1 MNARPLPTLLLG
13 LAAALGACGDSTTGT
28 TPGADASTARRA
40 RGDDY
45 CATAPSVTCPA
56 RAIATC
62 GVCVTPP
69 GRIEPMER
77 TNCDDT
83 RRREY
88 CQAAAQ
94 VRRPNWSCYAAGNR
108 PMAGASERVT
118 LWGPVKVFGNGG
130 DSQRIRVTVYRVG
143 ADGMPGEMLGTAVSD
158 LMHPAASTEDVYSPS
173 GDQVTFTRR
182 LGGYAITNIPTE
194 TELLVVTEGDSA
206 DPIATGNFSH
216 RVYDYNVL
224 LRNADI
230 NAEMAP
236 MGVAGER
243 RVRFAPRVISNADWS
258 SIPSTSGLTAG
269 ITPGRGAVA
278 GEVHDCDDVRI
289 ANASVASN
297 PSRAWDGPVVYFSE
311 NDTNPLPDI
320 SRESRGTSILGTY
333 ALLDM
338 EPGPVAVA
346 AVGYDDDRQTLVHA
360 GSYRA
365 RVFPGAI
372 TIVTF
377 RGLRPWQVSP
387 R

>member
-1 MNARPLPTLLLG
+1 MNARPFSLLLLG
-13 LAAALGACGDSTTGT
+13 LAASLGACGDSTQAPA
-28 TPGADASTARRA
+28 PGADASTARRA

-45 CATAPSVTCPA
+45 CARLPAITCPA
-56 RAIATC
+56 RTVATC

-77 TNCDDT
+77 THCDAT
-83 RRREY
+83 RRREF
-88 CQAAAQ
+88 CQTAAQ
-94 VRRPNWSCYAAGNR
+94 VRRPNWSCYAPG
-108 PMAGASERVT
+108 GAPAPATSERVT

-130 DSQRIRVTVYRVG
+130 DSQRIRVTVHRVG
-143 ADGMPGEMLGTAVSD
+143 ADGMPGETLGTAVSD
-158 LMHPAASTEDVYSPS
+158 LAHPAAGTEDVYSPS

-182 LGGYAITNIPTE
+182 LGGYEIANVPTE
-194 TELLVVTEGDSA
+194 TELLVVTEGDAA

-224 LRNADI
+224 LRNTEI
-230 NAEMAP
+230 NAEAAP
-236 MGVAGER
+236 MGVGGER
-243 RVRFAPRVISNADWS
+243 RVRFTPRVISNADWS
-258 SIPSTSGLTAG
+258 SIPSTSGLTSG

-297 PSRAWDGPVVYFSE
+297 PGRSWDGPVVYFSE

-320 SRESRGTSILGTY
+320 SRENRGTSILGTY

-338 EPGPVAVA
+338 DPGPVAVA
-346 AVGYDDDRQTLVHA
+346 ALGYDDDRQTLVHA
-360 GSYRA
+360 GSFRA

-372 TIVTF
+372 TVVTL
-377 RGLRPWQVSP
+377 RGLRPWQAPSP
-387 R
+387 